1 MDKHDIDLENT
12 QDLNEIMRVRRQK
25 LSALIESG
33 KNPFEIVKFAVTHR
47 SAVIISGFETLEG
60 TSVSVAGRIMSR
72 RIMGKAAFA
81 HIQDQGG
88 LIQIY
93 IKADEDEARFAEFK
107 DGDIGDIVGATGKVF
122 KTRTGEVSLHIEG
135 LELLS
140 KSLLPLPE
148 KFHGLK
154 DTDLRYRQRYVDLI
168 VNPEVRKTF
177 VTRSKIIA
185 KIREYLDL
193 QGFLEVETPVLN
205 TVAGGASAQPFIT
218 KHNALSLNL
227 FLRISLELPLKRLIV
242 GGFERVYEI
251 GRVFRNE
258 GMSVKH
264 NPEFTLL
271 ELYQAYTDYHGM
283 MDITENIFRYVL
295 DTVIGSRKISYLG
308 KEIDF
313 EPPFERITMAQA
325 VKKFVGVDF
334 SQTDTDKLKA
344 ELKQKGVEF
353 EKGDN
358 WGKLL
363 YAAFDQKVEEFLI
376 NPTFVT
382 DYPVEVS
389 PLSKRK
395 PSDSRLAERFEFF
408 IDGREMA
415 NAYSELNDPI
425 DQKQRFDEQA
435 RAKAQGEA
443 EAQDTD
449 DDFVTALEYGM
460 PPCGGLGIGIDRMV
474 MLLTDSA
481 SIRDVLFFPT
491 MKPKK

>member
-1 MDKHDIDLENT
+1 MDKLDIEIENT

-25 LSALIESG
+25 LSGLTESG
-33 KNPFEIVKFAVTHR
+33 KNPFEKVKFPVTHK
-47 SAVIISGFETLEG
+47 SVEIISNFENLEG
-60 TSVSVAGRIMSR
+60 NTVSVAGRIMSR

-81 HIQDQGG
+81 HIQDQSG

-93 IKADEDEARFAEFK
+93 IKADENEGRFSEFK
-107 DGDIGDIVGATGKVF
+107 DGDIGDIVGATGRVF
-122 KTRTGEVSLHIEG
+122 KTRTGEVSLHIED

-168 VNPEVRKTF
+168 VNPEVKRTF
-177 VTRSKIIA
+177 ITRSKIIA

-218 KHNALSLNL
+218 KHNALNLNL

-271 ELYQAYTDYHGM
+271 ELYQAYTDYNGM

-295 DTVIGSRKISYLG
+295 DTVVGSRKITYQG
-308 KEIDF
+308 KQIDF
-313 EPPFERITMAQA
+313 EPAFERITMAQA
-325 VKKFVGVDF
+325 VKKFAGVDF
-334 SQTDTDKLKA
+334 DQTDTDKLKA
-344 ELKQKGVEF
+344 ELKQRGIEF
-353 EKGDN
+353 EKGDS

-363 YAAFDQKVEEFLI
+363 YAAFDQKVEGFLI

-435 RAKAQGEA
+435 RAKAQGAVET
-443 EAQDTD
+443 QDSD